1 VPQHVLEEDLQGD
14 WGPTEVEVILE
25 GGEPVEVRQAG
36 AEAVPG
42 AEWILAVRGS
52 ALTEA
57 G

>member
-1 VPQHVLEEDLQGD
+1 VAQDVLEEDLEGD
-14 WGPTEVEVILE
+14 RRSAEVELALQ